1 MKNIPPLKN
10 LFPCFSRVLVRLIL
24 HPLKNFHYR
33 NDIALATPP
42 PPFMVFQMHGH
53 TRKWDP
59 GNRSKRGEVSNGSGS
74 IPRIGEGHGSV
85 NNASE
90 NMSKKWC
97 WGWVLTLSVNKPRLY
112 RGGADCTF
120 NQWRKTVDYC
130 LKVVFFYNTLTN
142 MEPQM
147 SMLIAYSDVQ
157 CVSEYYTSIWNY
169 KFFYF

>member
-1 MKNIPPLKN
+1 MLLKSFGTIDSSSPEE
-10 LFPCFSRVLVRLIL
+10 LSLSKWYCAR
-24 HPLKNFHYR
+24 H
-33 NDIALATPP
+33 PP

-97 WGWVLTLSVNKPRLY
+97 WGWVLTVSVNKPRLY

-130 LKVVFFYNTLTN
+130 LKVVFLLQFPDGYGTTN
-142 MEPQM
+142 EY
-147 SMLIAYSDVQ
+147 AY
-157 CVSEYYTSIWNY
+157 CIFWRTMHFGILYIHL
-169 KFFYF
+169 KL